1 MTLVPQTNLMLIF
14 LLLFMTVCSSYSCA
28 ITVLNGGVKWMF
40 IWKLYYLLGIY
51 SSKKILD
58 PQGNDI

>member
-1 MTLVPQTNLMLIF
+1 MRLVPQTDLMLIF
-14 LLLFMTVCSSYSCA
+14 LLNMTVCSSYSCA
-28 ITVLNGGVKWMF
+28 ITVLNEGFKWMF